1 MKSFLKIFPL
11 VIFLFSS
18 LTFAQIQTSVSN
30 ILRYGNGERSLGN
43 VNSDFIYRENLTD
56 AIFRLPVNLN
66 VGLRLLYDKP
76 PEIGQVFKGISRRY
90 IEYDNDDLY
99 LRAGNL
105 SELYGKGLAINL
117 FENRGLAYDTWLDGI
132 NAKYKF
138 DDLKVSVL
146 GGTIN
151 FADSINFWREEE
163 YTLIGG
169 NAEYKFHK
177 NFKAGISFVSSEGT
191 IPLPGLIQKLKAEIP
206 EIYLNLS
213 LGDLDLFV
221 DWSQKWTSVENSSSS
236 KGSGIYSSLNFN
248 KGSLGITLDYKN
260 YKFDEQDPFTRY
272 DFTRP
277 TRMLPF
283 QNPPIVQ
290 KEHSYLLL
298 SRSIHQVD
306 FNDEVGFQVEIYY
319 LLNDETFFTLNGSL
333 ASRHNFYNY
342 NTAAFSFTKEERSG
356 NFLPSTEDKYS
367 PFWEYLIEAE
377 HSFDELTNLNIG
389 FAQRSKIIY
398 NDIIGSSASHKI
410 SSTVIPFF
418 IQRSFSG
425 NYSASIQYEL
435 EFVND
440 NYNTNQIKFTNQFI
454 SFINSFFSVLNIN
467 LRYEFTSNNY
477 EVSGRKDWFTF
488 ETGYR
493 INQNNN
499 VSFSFGSERGGQT
512 CSNGVCR
519 YIQPFSGFK
528 LTLLNNI

>member
-1 MKSFLKIFPL
+1 MKSKLIIFFLIS
-11 VIFLFSS
+11 FLFTIP
-18 LTFAQIQTSVSN
+18 LFAQIQTSVSN
-30 ILRYGNGERSLGN
+30 LLRYGNGERSLGN
-43 VNSDFIYRENLTD
+43 VNSGSIYRENLTD
-56 AIFRLPVNLN
+56 VIFRLPINLN

-76 PEIGQVFKGISRRY
+76 PETGQEFRGISRRY

-105 SELYGKGLAINL
+105 SEFYGKGLAINL

-138 DDLKVSVL
+138 DDLKFSVL
-146 GGTIN
+146 SGVIN

-163 YTLIGG
+163 YTLFGG

-177 NFKAGISFVSSEGT
+177 NFKAGISFVSAEGK
-191 IPLPGLIQKLKAEIP
+191 IPLPGLIHKLKAEIP
-206 EIYLNLS
+206 EIYFNLNL
-213 LGDLDLFV
+213 GDFDLFV
-221 DWSQKWTSVENSSSS
+221 DWSQKWTRVENSSSS

-248 KGSLGITLDYKN
+248 KDKLGITLDYKN

-283 QNPPIVQ
+283 QNPPIVE
-290 KEHSYLLL
+290 KEHSFLLL

-306 FNDEVGFQVEIYY
+306 FNDEVGFQIEIYY

-342 NTAAFSFTKEERSG
+342 NPAAFLFIKEERSG

-367 PFWEYLIEAE
+367 PFWEYLFEAE
-377 HSFDELTNLNIG
+377 HSIDESTNLNIG

-398 NDIIGSSASHKI
+398 NDIVGSSSSHKI
-410 SSTVIPFF
+410 SSTVIPLL
-418 IQRSFSG
+418 IQRTFSE
-425 NYSASIQYEL
+425 NYSASLQYEF
-435 EFVND
+435 EAVDD
-440 NYNTNQIKFTNQFI
+440 NYNTNQSEFTNQFI
-454 SFINSFFSVLNIN
+454 SFVNSFFSVLNVN

-477 EVSGRKDWFTF
+477 EISGRKDWFTF

-499 VSFSFGSERGGQT
+499 ISFSFGRERGGQT

-528 LTLLNNI
+528 LTLLSNI